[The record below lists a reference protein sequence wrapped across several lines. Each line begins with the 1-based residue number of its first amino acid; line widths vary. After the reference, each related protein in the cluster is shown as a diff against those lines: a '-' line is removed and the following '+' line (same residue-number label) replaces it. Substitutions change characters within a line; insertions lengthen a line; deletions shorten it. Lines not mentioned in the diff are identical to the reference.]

1 MTNFILDEGT
11 IAYEDDYLL
20 IIDKP
25 AGMLVHP
32 TVNEWG
38 CTLYDYVTEYY
49 QRKGITANIHPVSRL
64 DRHTS
69 GLVIFAKEPIIQHW
83 LSQQQMDKEYLA
95 IVTGELPNDEGIIE
109 APIARKEG
117 SIIERCVS
125 ENGKY
130 AKTSY
135 KLLAKRKGLSLLQVK
150 LFTGRTHQIRAHMAH
165 IGHPLLGDGKY
176 GVNREDAKIGYKFQA
191 LYARK
196 LVFRFKDDEGAL
208 GYLKGR
214 EVTLPD
220 DAIWFY
226 NDFFTREKT
235 SAPRPPA
242 PRKQQMGTPK
252 ASFDAKPSQ
261 AKKAPHSQPNCKH
274 FERNGNPSSRAYGKG
289 RGKGGSK

>member
-135 KLLAKRKGLSLLQVK
+135 KLLAKRKDLSLLQVK
-150 LFTGRTHQIRAHMAH
+150 LFTGRTHQIRVHMAY
-165 IGHPLLGDGKY
+165 IGCPLFNDNLYGTPGPQGRHALHAFKLRFIHP
-176 GVNREDAKIGYKFQA
+176 VSDAPVEIT
-191 LYARK
+191 R
-196 LVFRFKDDEGAL
+196 
-208 GYLKGR
+208 
-214 EVTLPD
+214 TLPED
-220 DAIWFY
+220 LRRIIY
-226 NDFFTREKT
+226 
-235 SAPRPPA
+235 
-242 PRKQQMGTPK
+242 
-252 ASFDAKPSQ
+252 
-261 AKKAPHSQPNCKH
+261 
-274 FERNGNPSSRAYGKG
+274 Y
-289 RGKGGSK
+289 

>member
-25 AGMLVHP
+25 AGILVHP

-135 KLLAKRKGLSLLQVK
+135 KLLAKRKDLSLLQVK
-150 LFTGRTHQIRAHMAH
+150 LFTGRTHQIRVHMAY
-165 IGHPLLGDGKY
+165 IGCPLFNDNLYGTPGPQSRHALHAFKLRFIHPVSDTP
-176 GVNREDAKIGYKFQA
+176 VEITR
-191 LYARK
+191 
-196 LVFRFKDDEGAL
+196 
-208 GYLKGR
+208 
-214 EVTLPD
+214 TLPED
-220 DAIWFY
+220 LRRIIY
-226 NDFFTREKT
+226 
-235 SAPRPPA
+235 
-242 PRKQQMGTPK
+242 
-252 ASFDAKPSQ
+252 
-261 AKKAPHSQPNCKH
+261 
-274 FERNGNPSSRAYGKG
+274 Y
-289 RGKGGSK
+289 

>member
-1 MTNFILDEGT
+1 MTSFILDEGT

-135 KLLAKRKGLSLLQVK
+135 KLLAKRKDLSLLQVK
-150 LFTGRTHQIRAHMAH
+150 LFTGRTHQIRVHMAY
-165 IGHPLLGDGKY
+165 IGCPLFNDNLYGTPGPQSRHALHAFKLRFIHPVSDTP
-176 GVNREDAKIGYKFQA
+176 VEITR
-191 LYARK
+191 
-196 LVFRFKDDEGAL
+196 
-208 GYLKGR
+208 
-214 EVTLPD
+214 TLPED
-220 DAIWFY
+220 LRRIIY
-226 NDFFTREKT
+226 
-235 SAPRPPA
+235 
-242 PRKQQMGTPK
+242 
-252 ASFDAKPSQ
+252 
-261 AKKAPHSQPNCKH
+261 
-274 FERNGNPSSRAYGKG
+274 Y
-289 RGKGGSK
+289 

>member
-1 MTNFILDEGT
+1 MANFILDEGT

-38 CTLYDYVTEYY
+38 TTLYDYVTEYY

-95 IVTGELPNDEGIIE
+95 IVIGELPNDEGIIE
-109 APIARKEG
+109 VPIARKEG

-135 KLLAKRKGLSLLQVK
+135 KLLAKRKDLSLLQVK
-150 LFTGRTHQIRAHMAH
+150 LFTGRTHQIRVHMAY
-165 IGHPLLGDGKY
+165 IGCPLFNDNLYGTPGPQSRHALHAFKLRFIHPVSDTP
-176 GVNREDAKIGYKFQA
+176 VEITR
-191 LYARK
+191 
-196 LVFRFKDDEGAL
+196 
-208 GYLKGR
+208 
-214 EVTLPD
+214 TLPED
-220 DAIWFY
+220 LRRIIY
-226 NDFFTREKT
+226 
-235 SAPRPPA
+235 
-242 PRKQQMGTPK
+242 
-252 ASFDAKPSQ
+252 
-261 AKKAPHSQPNCKH
+261 
-274 FERNGNPSSRAYGKG
+274 Y
-289 RGKGGSK
+289 

>member
-1 MTNFILDEGT
+1 MINFILDEGT

-135 KLLAKRKGLSLLQVK
+135 KLLAKRKDLSLLQVK
-150 LFTGRTHQIRAHMAH
+150 LFTGRTHQIRVHMAY
-165 IGHPLLGDGKY
+165 IGCPLFNDNLYGTPGPQSRHALHAFKLRFIHPVSDTP
-176 GVNREDAKIGYKFQA
+176 VEITR
-191 LYARK
+191 
-196 LVFRFKDDEGAL
+196 
-208 GYLKGR
+208 
-214 EVTLPD
+214 TLPED
-220 DAIWFY
+220 LRRIIY
-226 NDFFTREKT
+226 
-235 SAPRPPA
+235 
-242 PRKQQMGTPK
+242 
-252 ASFDAKPSQ
+252 
-261 AKKAPHSQPNCKH
+261 
-274 FERNGNPSSRAYGKG
+274 Y
-289 RGKGGSK
+289 